1 MPLCLLTA
9 AACAAAV
16 LVMAVPASAHHG
28 ATVSATATS
37 LTLDPSK
44 CGMYERRPVSRC
56 DGYRRATVTWSATC
70 GARAF
75 VSVEYLA
82 TRKGGG
88 RPIRL
93 AFEDL
98 PEGQL
103 GGTTTTLVQPGAHL
117 YAVVRVDCFWPDS
130 EGTGPEEHTVTVTS
144 APTAPVTV
152 APWLTGVSTQAANFC
167 NFNPG
172 SRTILQAGRRGNII
186 SFSTDYV
193 EKSLLGAGRR
203 TAAGVRQRRLVA
215 RGPGLR
221 LRRRPEVFLLQEFG
235 RREPFQGLLRVNTRR
250 PGWIKFW
257 EEVGGVRSNTLAIRA
272 VPNRC

>member
-1 MPLCLLTA
+1 MPLLVTA
-9 AACAAAV
+9 AACAAVV
-16 LVMAVPASAHHG
+16 LVMAVPASAHHQ

-37 LTLDPSK
+37 LTLDAPK

-88 RPIRL
+88 RPIQL
-93 AFEDL
+93 ASEDL

-103 GGTTTTLVQPGAHL
+103 GGATTALIQPGAHM
-117 YAVVRVDCFWPDS
+117 YAIARVDCYWGDPD
-130 EGTGPEEHTVTVTS
+130 GTGPEEHTVSVTS
-144 APTAPVTV
+144 APTGEVTV
-152 APWLTGVSTQAANFC
+152 PPWLSRVETQAANFC

-172 SRTILQAGRRGNII
+172 ARTILQARRRGNII

-203 TAAGVRQRRLVA
+203 TAAGVRQRRLNA

-221 LRRRPEVFLLQEFG
+221 LRRPPEVFLLQEFG

-257 EEVGGVRSNTLAIRA
+257 EEVGGVRTNALAIRA